1 MAICSGDVLLLSVLF
16 CKRYAGPALSNL
28 MRYSCDENNL
38 PCFGARAL
46 MSDYIEASAQISCP
60 LDQNDYMHLG
70 RNPGLDLASNPEDN
84 AQFGRRFGFYSGGY
98 QRDVSSDNTRA
109 VQCP

>member
-16 CKRYAGPALSNL
+16 CERYAGPALSNL

-70 RNPGLDLASNPEDN
+70 RNPGLDLAGNPEDN